1 LPKGSLAIRLKRPGN
16 AVAQASVFRHQGVL
30 TAPLSRPVSPPDPGG
45 PARRHAR
52 GISEHR
58 LHRGAGGG
66 VSYCRHVLAS
76 RPATADCFLAVAV
89 QAHDAGYR
97 EFRPIHDIQLS
108 PTADVAVA
116 ELRSLDGLRPLALT
130 RRGEA
135 PTNVDVLTVD
145 HSATQL
151 SVDQEGRRV
160 VRFSPGTL
168 KGNVVRHYVSDFGST
183 RGMRCFDTSFL
194 ALAGASGAPVLLQP
208 SLLVTGMLVVNV
220 ERHLHPSKILTV
232 HERGTVTEEV
242 YYHLPF
248 GHALEADEVIAA
260 LETLGVSVDAAR
272 PSA

>member
-1 LPKGSLAIRLKRPGN
+1 MFSLLRYPDESVLPILEVRDDGTPEAFLGTGFI
-16 AVAQASVFRHQGVL
+16 VAPAGVL
-30 TAPLSRPVSPPDPGG
+30 VTA
-45 PARRHAR
+45 
-52 GISEHR
+52 
-58 LHRGAGGG
+58 
-66 VSYCRHVLAS
+66 RHVLAG
-76 RPATADCFLAVAV
+76 RPANANCFLVVAIE
-89 QAHDAGYR
+89 AHDNGYR
-97 EFRPIHDIQLS
+97 EFRPIYDIQLS

-116 ELRSLDGLRPLALT
+116 ELRSLDGLHKLTLT

-135 PTNVDVLTVD
+135 PTNVDILTVD

-151 SVDQEGRRV
+151 SVDEQGKRV

-183 RGMRCFDTSFL
+183 RGMRCFDTSFP

-208 SLLVTGMLVVNV
+208 SFLVTGMLVANV

-232 HERGTVTEEV
+232 HDRGTVTEEV

-248 GHALEADEVIAA
+248 GHALEADEVIVA
-260 LETLGVSVDAAR
+260 LETLGVSLDDHR